1 MCGTDPTSAV
11 DAGGDSSGEFAVVTL
26 PNGWQVGQFAPL
38 TYLAGLAHA
47 VTTRRGLDAAL
58 ARTDC
63 SAAGVQVA
71 AALGLEGVAFCHQ
84 VHGARVVR
92 VDGAGLAGEGDALLT
107 DRPGL
112 GVMGFSADCPL
123 VLLADPAGPAVG
135 VAHASWRSTV
145 QRITARLVEAM
156 AGELGASPD
165 RLVACI
171 CPSAG
176 PCCYEVGGEVVQA
189 AVDALGLVAERF
201 FRERMGGGEGG
212 RGEGRGRRG
221 DAETRGR
228 GEGKT
233 GRRETGDREEG
244 RGGDAE
250 GGGGSKFLFDLWAAN
265 RDQLIRGG
273 LKRAN
278 VHTAGVCTICRN
290 DLFPSYRVE
299 GQSAGRFIAAIG
311 RRVAR

>member
-1 MCGTDPTSAV
+1 MCGTDPA
-11 DAGGDSSGEFAVVTL
+11 AGDSRDLFTL
-26 PNGWQVGQFAPL
+26 ATLANGWRVGLFAPL
-38 TYLAGLAHA
+38 TRLAGLAHA
-47 VTTRRGLDAAL
+47 VTTRHGLDARL
-58 ARTDC
+58 ARADR
-63 SAAGVQVA
+63 SAAAAQVA

-84 VHGARVVR
+84 VHGATVLRVEA
-92 VDGAGLAGEGDALLT
+92 AGLAGEGDALLT

-123 VLLADPAGPAVG
+123 VLVADPAGPGVG

-145 QRITARLVEAM
+145 QRITALLVEAM
-156 AGELGASPD
+156 AGELGAPPE

-189 AVDALGLVAERF
+189 AVEALGLGAERF
-201 FRERMGGGEGG
+201 FRERTPDG
-212 RGEGRGRRG
+212 GEGRGRRG
-221 DAETRGR
+221 DAGTRGR

-233 GRRETGDREEG
+233 GRPETGDREEAG
-244 RGGDAE
+244 RREAE
-250 GGGGSKFLFDLWAAN
+250 GGGGPKFLFDLWAAN
-265 RDQLIRGG
+265 REQLIRGG
-273 LKRAN
+273 MKRAN

-299 GQSAGRFIAAIG
+299 DDSAGRFIAALG
-311 RRVAR
+311 RPAVADGNIL